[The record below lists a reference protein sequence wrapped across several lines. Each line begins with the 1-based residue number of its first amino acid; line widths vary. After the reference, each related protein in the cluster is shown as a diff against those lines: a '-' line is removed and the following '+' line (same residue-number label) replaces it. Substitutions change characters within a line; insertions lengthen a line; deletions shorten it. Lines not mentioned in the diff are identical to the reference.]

1 MLYISVVPKSRLGNI
16 KDNSNPYAGG
26 PNTIHTENCF
36 LSMSLKGFKF
46 INCIIIIF
54 SHILKYYY
62 VKEVRL
68 I

>member
-1 MLYISVVPKSRLGNI
+1 MLYISVVPKSPLGNI
-16 KDNSNPYAGG
+16 QDNLNPYAGG

-54 SHILKYYY
+54 YTF
-62 VKEVRL
+62 
-68 I
+68 